1 MKQHEPDAVVAIFG
15 VLALAAGFGESK
27 RALQGIARVLPHVC
41 IGAGSGFEKPQDEC
55 NAAIAKR

>member
-27 RALQGIARVLPHVC
+27 RRPSRNRA
-41 IGAGSGFEKPQDEC
+41 GASTRLYRSW
-55 NAAIAKR
+55 KRIWKATR

>member
-1 MKQHEPDAVVAIFG
+1 MKQNEPDVVVAILG

-27 RALQGIARVLPHVC
+27 RRPSRNRA
-41 IGAGSGFEKPQDEC
+41 GASTRLYRSWKRIWKEC